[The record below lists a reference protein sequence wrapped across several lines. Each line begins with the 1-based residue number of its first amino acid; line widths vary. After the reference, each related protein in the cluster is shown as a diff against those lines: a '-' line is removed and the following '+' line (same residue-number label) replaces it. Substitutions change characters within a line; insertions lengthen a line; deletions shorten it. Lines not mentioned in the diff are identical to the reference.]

1 MSLLI
6 SAKKVK
12 KSLAIQNIVMI
23 INFLDL
29 SIAKLLEFNL
39 VNKKFYN
46 EIIPVMMLPMRKDKV
61 PDWYKWNETKFDCS
75 MRQRLVFFKH

>member
-1 MSLLI
+1 MSSLI

-12 KSLAIQNIVMI
+12 KNLAIQNIVMI

-46 EIIPVMMLPMRKDKV
+46 EIIPVMML
-61 PDWYKWNETKFDCS
+61 
-75 MRQRLVFFKH
+75 H

>member
-1 MSLLI
+1 MSSLI

-12 KSLAIQNIVMI
+12 KNLAIQNIVMI

-29 SIAKLLEFNL
+29 PIAKLLEFNL

-46 EIIPVMMLPMRKDKV
+46 EIIPVMMLPMRKDMV
-61 PDWYKWNETKFDCS
+61 PDWY
-75 MRQRLVFFKH
+75 